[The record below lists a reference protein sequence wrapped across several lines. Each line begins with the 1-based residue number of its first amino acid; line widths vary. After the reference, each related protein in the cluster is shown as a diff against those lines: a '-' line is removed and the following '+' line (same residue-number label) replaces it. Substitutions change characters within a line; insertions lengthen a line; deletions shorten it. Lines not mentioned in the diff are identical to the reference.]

1 MNIYINGEAKTT
13 QHTQLD
19 QLIIELNLHGKRIA
33 VEMNGELVPKSRHAS
48 TALTDDAKIEI
59 IQAVGGG

>member
-13 QHTQLD
+13 HSQQLD
-19 QLIIELNLHGKRIA
+19 QLIVELDLQGKRIA

>member
-13 QHTQLD
+13 QNTQLD

-33 VEMNGELVPKSRHAS
+33 VEMNGELIPKSRHA
-48 TALTDDAKIEI
+48 TTTLTDDAKIEI